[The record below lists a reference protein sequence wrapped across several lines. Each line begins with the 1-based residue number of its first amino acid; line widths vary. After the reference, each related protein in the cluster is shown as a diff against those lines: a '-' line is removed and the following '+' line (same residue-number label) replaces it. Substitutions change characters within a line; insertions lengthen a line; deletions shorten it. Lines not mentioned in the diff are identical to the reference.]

1 MTVDDR
7 LSPLVYPGRERL
19 LALPARTRAQ
29 LLQLWVARA
38 TQSASSLL
46 PVWRAVRP
54 IDNRPDQAHDLARSC
69 DLAVPLKMD
78 DGLLEARETTRRAI
92 AGAASAAGIAAD
104 IAALPGGDDTPPVDP
119 GVIAAARA
127 AEYAAEA
134 AAAAHASITYAA
146 CMEHMYYLASAHV
159 AQYVASAAY
168 YSGRAIALAGERSEW
183 VERTFAYTVGPG
195 YDMPG
200 HWRTGDAVALARH
213 ILASGDLSL
222 MGILADALEE
232 AGCED
237 AEILRHLREDR
248 DAHSAAEWVLQELA
262 VALA

>member
-1 MTVDDR
+1 MDDR

-29 LLQLWVARA
+29 LLQLWVERA
-38 TQSASSLL
+38 TQCASSLL
-46 PVWRAVRP
+46 PAWQSVRP
-54 IDNRPDQAHDLARSC
+54 DDGRPGQAIDLARSC
-69 DLAVPLKMD
+69 DLTIPASMD
-78 DGLLEARETTRRAI
+78 DGLLEARETARRAI
-92 AGAASAAGIAAD
+92 AGAASEAGIAAD
-104 IAALPGGDDTPPVDP
+104 VAAMPGEDEPPDDPI
-119 GVIAAARA
+119 VIAAARA

-213 ILASGDLSL
+213 IIASGDLSL

-237 AEILRHLREDR
+237 AGILRHLREDR